1 MTDNEEIKYD
11 WFTPEVKL
19 LSTKIPIPTSNYV
32 LDKYSL
38 NGIICEIKQ
47 INNNGSQLF
56 QYQTIENISQDKLK
70 KEREKYEKT
79 ILKIQNSDKP
89 QDKKEISLKT
99 LQTKFEK
106 KNKNVNNVLKCR
118 KYELNFNSNQIIILN
133 EWFNECEKIYNYC
146 VEKYNRDSQNFCLE
160 YMKLKL
166 IIFEEL
172 YSNNKKNA
180 PYDMLTDQVRLFCS
194 NVKSCFT
201 NLRNGN
207 ITHFTITPLK
217 CKNQISVLVPSKSIN
232 KNGIFTS
239 LLGKIPNFS
248 NKINTE
254 VIQNDCRLVFDK
266 VLKRYYLYVPIF
278 FEKKITEN
286 KRPFVSIDP
295 GEKNF
300 IAYYSLDEFG
310 KLGMDMR
317 KPILNIRSQISKYQR
332 ALRNKVNRRKTKLRN
347 VKKLT
352 RKIQRKY
359 NKIKNIVNELHHQ
372 SANYLCKNF
381 ERILLPNFGTKKMV
395 CNKEERKTKIQNNIE
410 KIKEE
415 SNNEVEITNKIKS
428 YRRQRRLNRKVC
440 FVLNQLS
447 HYKFKQHIQHKSEEY
462 GCKVYIVTEEYT
474 SQACVCGELSKTYNS
489 DRVKQCSHCGVRID
503 RDLNGAR
510 NIFLKNHLSV
520 LR

>member
-1 MTDNEEIKYD
+1 MTLEDEIKYD

-19 LSTKIPIPTSNYV
+19 LSTKIPIPTSNFV
-32 LDKYSL
+32 LGKYSF
-38 NGIICEIKQ
+38 NGIQCEIIK
-47 INNNGSQLF
+47 INNPETKSFDYHL
-56 QYQTIENISQDKLK
+56 IENNQEDILK
-70 KEREKYEKT
+70 KTKEKYEKRK
-79 ILKIQNSDKP
+79 LKIQNSDKP
-89 QDKKEISLKT
+89 QEKKEISLKT

-106 KNKNVNNVLKCR
+106 KNKNVNHVLKCR

-133 EWFNECEKIYNYC
+133 DWFNECEKIYNYC
-146 VEKYNRDSQNFCLE
+146 VDKYNIDSQNFCLD

-172 YSNNKKNA
+172 YSNTKKNA
-180 PYDMLTDQVRLFCS
+180 PYDMLTDQIRLFCS
-194 NVKSCFT
+194 NIKSCFT

-207 ITHFTITPLK
+207 ITHFTITHLK
-217 CKNQISVLVPSKSIN
+217 CKNQISVLVPNKSIN

-248 NKINTE
+248 NKIKTE
-254 VIQNDCRLVFDK
+254 IIQNDCRLVFDK

-286 KRPFVSIDP
+286 KKPFVSIDP

-332 ALRNKVNRRKTKLRN
+332 ALRNKVNRRKTKLKN

-381 ERILLPNFGTKKMV
+381 ERILLPIFGTKKMV
-395 CNKEERKTKIQNNIE
+395 CNKEERKAKIRNNIE

-415 SNNEVEITNKIKS
+415 SNNEVEIKNKIKS
-428 YRRQRRLNRKVC
+428 YRRRRRLNRKVC

-474 SQACVCGELSKTYNS
+474 SQACVCGELSKTYNN

-510 NIFLKNHLSV
+510 NIFLKNHLNV
-520 LR
+520 IR

>member
-1 MTDNEEIKYD
+1 MDSEKEIKYD

-19 LSTKIPIPTSNYV
+19 LSTKIPIPTSNI
-32 LDKYSL
+32 LPNKYTL
-38 NGIICEIKQ
+38 NGINCEIKKL
-47 INNNGSQLF
+47 NNMQSNSF
-56 QYQTIENISQDKLK
+56 QYQPIQNNQDDNLK
-70 KEREKYEKT
+70 KEREKYEKR

-106 KNKNVNNVLKCR
+106 KNKNVEKILKCR
-118 KYELNFNSNQIIILN
+118 KYELNFSSNQKVTLN
-133 EWFNECEKIYNYC
+133 NWFIECERIYNYC
-146 VEKYNRDSQNFCLE
+146 VEKYNRNSQNFCLD

-166 IIFEEL
+166 TIFEEL

-248 NKINTE
+248 EKINTDI
-254 VIQNDCRLVFDK
+254 IQNDCRLIFDK
-266 VLKRYYLYVPIF
+266 VLKRYYLYVPMF
-278 FEKKITEN
+278 FEKKISEN

-300 IAYYSLDEFG
+300 IAYYSLNEFG

-317 KPILNIRSQISKYQR
+317 KPILNIRGQISKYQR
-332 ALRNKVNRRKTKLRN
+332 ALKNKVNRRKTKIRN
-347 VKKLT
+347 VKKLI

-395 CNKEERKTKIQNNIE
+395 CNKEERKSKVQNNIE
-410 KIKEE
+410 MINEE
-415 SNNEVEITNKIKS
+415 SSSEIEVRNRIKC

-474 SQACVCGELSKTYNS
+474 SQACVCGELSKNYNS
-489 DRVKQCSHCGVRID
+489 DRVKQCTHCGVRID

-520 LR
+520 VR